1 MTTFDRENHP
11 DVPTILTPGEQR
23 AVWFLGA
30 LIRVRAGGSA
40 TAGQLAILEH
50 TGPRGYNS
58 PLHRHKADE
67 ETFLILDGELR
78 VEVGGQA
85 VRAGP
90 GTAAVL
96 PRQIPHAFVVTS
108 PQARFLTLHTPAG
121 LRRVHAGRWITR
133 LLPVR
138 GPLGRTAARP
148 GSAGRHRSLIRH
160 RDPRAAAQP
169 LLTGRHPPRH
179 NRYGT
184 PEESLMSPSKSKIT
198 QETAH
203 TPGSGP
209 FPYEGTR

>member
-1 MTTFDRENHP
+1 MTTFDRLNHP

-121 LRRVHAGRWITR
+121 FDEFTLAAGSPACSPFEDPSDE
-133 LLPVR
+133 LP
-138 GPLGRTAARP
+138 PDPAALAATAASY
-148 GSAGRHRSLIRH
+148 GIEILG
-160 RDPRAAAQP
+160 
-169 LLTGRHPPRH
+169 PP
-179 NRYGT
+179 
-184 PEESLMSPSKSKIT
+184 PSPS
-198 QETAH
+198 
-203 TPGSGP
+203 
-209 FPYEGTR
+209 